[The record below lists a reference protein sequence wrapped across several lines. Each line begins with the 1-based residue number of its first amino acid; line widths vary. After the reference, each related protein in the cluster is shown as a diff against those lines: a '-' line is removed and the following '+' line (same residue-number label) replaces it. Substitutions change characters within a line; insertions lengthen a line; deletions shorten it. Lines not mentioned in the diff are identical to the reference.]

1 MPGMGATDP
10 ADLMAQARREAGL
23 TRQLQQQR
31 RVPPHPSRGGARG
44 FPEWYRDEQLQRHQ
58 NHELVMSPPRPS
70 PAGTDDEI
78 AIAVRAIVIV
88 HNLLG
93 LI

>member
-31 RVPPHPSRGGARG
+31 RVPPHPSRGGVRG

-58 NHELVMSPPRPS
+58 NHELVDVSDRYRCTGNRDRTQLVWRNVTVAA
-70 PAGTDDEI
+70 AG
-78 AIAVRAIVIV
+78 
-88 HNLLG
+88 L
-93 LI
+93 